1 MKKRLISTLLVAAM
15 AVSLVACGGGDKKD
29 AAKKS
34 DSESKKST
42 NTDVLNINLASEPAY
57 LDPALNS
64 SVDGGCLAVNSFV
77 GLYTYDKDGKLVPA
91 LSDGEPEISED
102 KTTYTFKLIKSK
114 WSDGSELTAKDF
126 AYSWNRAA
134 AEATAADYSYLFD
147 VIDKNDDGT
156 LKVTAD
162 DDYTLTVQ
170 LASPCAYFLDLCAFP
185 TFMPVPQA
193 SVEAAD
199 KDGSNPGAWAQE
211 AGFVCNGAYT
221 LDKWSHNESMVY
233 VKNDNY
239 YDAKNVT
246 MKELH
251 FMLSDDMT
259 AVYAAYNSGDL
270 DFIDEVPTD
279 EIAKAKESDEFH
291 VIDTLGTYY
300 VAFNVNSE
308 MFKDKT
314 PEQAAKM
321 REAMS
326 LMIDRKYIVETVAQT
341 DQKLANSFIPAL
353 VSDGN
358 GGKFK
363 KDGYFDAEKTGADN
377 AKEAIKLLEDCG
389 YTFKDNGDGSY
400 KISPALTV
408 NYILNT
414 MDNHQKIA
422 EAIQQDLAVIGIDT
436 KISSEDWNVFLEDRK
451 QGKYDVAREGWLLD
465 YDDPINML
473 EIFTT
478 DSGNNDPQFGKDVK
492 SWAPQNWDKYDEL
505 IKQIRVETDS
515 DKRIDLMHQAED
527 MLMDTWAVV
536 PLYEYNDMY
545 MEKSNVSGD
554 YANLFGMK
562 YFLYTTKK

>member
-1 MKKRLISTLLVAAM
+1 
-15 AVSLVACGGGDKKD
+15 
-29 AAKKS
+29 
-34 DSESKKST
+34 
-42 NTDVLNINLASEPAY
+42 
-57 LDPALNS
+57 
-64 SVDGGCLAVNSFV
+64 
-77 GLYTYDKDGKLVPA
+77 
-91 LSDGEPEISED
+91 
-102 KTTYTFKLIKSK
+102 
-114 WSDGSELTAKDF
+114 
-126 AYSWNRAA
+126 
-134 AEATAADYSYLFD
+134 
-147 VIDKNDDGT
+147 
-156 LKVTAD
+156 
-162 DDYTLTVQ
+162 
-170 LASPCAYFLDLCAFP
+170 
-185 TFMPVPQA
+185 
-193 SVEAAD
+193 
-199 KDGSNPGAWAQE
+199 
-211 AGFVCNGAYT
+211 
-221 LDKWSHNESMVY
+221 
-233 VKNDNY
+233 
-239 YDAKNVT
+239 
-246 MKELH
+246 
-251 FMLSDDMT
+251 
-259 AVYAAYNSGDL
+259 
-270 DFIDEVPTD
+270 
-279 EIAKAKESDEFH
+279 
-291 VIDTLGTYY
+291 
-300 VAFNVNSE
+300 

-358 GGKFK
+358 GKKFK

-414 MDNHQKIA
+414 MDSHQKIA
-422 EAIQQDLAVIGIDT
+422 EAIQQDLAVIGIDM

>member
-1 MKKRLISTLLVAAM
+1 M
-15 AVSLVACGGGDKKD
+15 
-29 AAKKS
+29 
-34 DSESKKST
+34 
-42 NTDVLNINLASEPAY
+42 
-57 LDPALNS
+57 
-64 SVDGGCLAVNSFV
+64 
-77 GLYTYDKDGKLVPA
+77 
-91 LSDGEPEISED
+91 
-102 KTTYTFKLIKSK
+102 
-114 WSDGSELTAKDF
+114 
-126 AYSWNRAA
+126 
-134 AEATAADYSYLFD
+134 
-147 VIDKNDDGT
+147 
-156 LKVTAD
+156 
-162 DDYTLTVQ
+162 
-170 LASPCAYFLDLCAFP
+170 
-185 TFMPVPQA
+185 
-193 SVEAAD
+193 
-199 KDGSNPGAWAQE
+199 
-211 AGFVCNGAYT
+211 
-221 LDKWSHNESMVY
+221 
-233 VKNDNY
+233 
-239 YDAKNVT
+239 
-246 MKELH
+246 
-251 FMLSDDMT
+251 
-259 AVYAAYNSGDL
+259 
-270 DFIDEVPTD
+270 
-279 EIAKAKESDEFH
+279 
-291 VIDTLGTYY
+291 
-300 VAFNVNSE
+300 
-308 MFKDKT
+308 
-314 PEQAAKM
+314 
-321 REAMS
+321 
-326 LMIDRKYIVETVAQT
+326 
-341 DQKLANSFIPAL
+341 ANSFIPAL
-353 VSDGN
+353 VADGN

-414 MDNHQKIA
+414 MDSHQKIA
-422 EAIQQDLAVIGIDT
+422 EAIQQDLAVIGIDM

-562 YFLYTTKK
+562 YFMYTTMK

>member
-77 GLYTYDKDGKLVPA
+77 GLYTYNKDGKLVPA

-134 AEATAADYSYLFD
+134 AEATASDYSYLFD

-251 FMLSDDMT
+251 FMLSNDMT

-321 REAMS
+321 REAMG

-341 DQKLANSFIPAL
+341 DQKLANS
-353 VSDGN
+353 
-358 GGKFK
+358 
-363 KDGYFDAEKTGADN
+363 DN
-377 AKEAIKLLEDCG
+377 AKEAMKLLEDCG

-414 MDNHQKIA
+414 MDSHQKIA
-422 EAIQQDLAVIGIDT
+422 EAIQQDLAVIGIDM

-473 EIFTT
+473 EIFTS
-478 DSGNNDPQFGKDVK
+478 DSGNNDPQFGRDVK
-492 SWAPQNWDKYDEL
+492 AWAPQNWDKYDEL

-562 YFLYTTKK
+562 YFMYTTKK

>member
-1 MKKRLISTLLVAAM
+1 MKKKLISTLLVATM
-15 AVSLVACGGGDKKD
+15 ALSLVACGGGDKKD
-29 AAKKS
+29 ASKKTT
-34 DSESKKST
+34 SESKKST
-42 NTDVLNINLASEPAY
+42 NTEALSINLASEPAY

-77 GLYTYDKDGKLVPA
+77 GLYTYDKDGNLIPA
-91 LSDGEPEISED
+91 LADGEPEISED
-102 KTTYTFKLIKSK
+102 KTTYTFKLIESK

-126 AYSWNRAA
+126 VYSWNRVAD
-134 AEATAADYSYLFD
+134 EATAADYAYLFD
-147 VIDKNDDGT
+147 IVAKNDDGS

-170 LASPCAYFLDLCAFP
+170 LTSPCSYFLDLCAFP
-185 TFMPVPQA
+185 TFMPVHQA
-193 SVEAAD
+193 SVEAANT
-199 KDGSNPGAWAQE
+199 DGTTPGAWAQE
-211 AGFVCNGAYT
+211 AGFICNGAYT
-221 LDKWSHNESMVY
+221 LKEWKHNESMVY

-239 YDAKNVT
+239 YDAENVT
-246 MKELH
+246 MPELD

-279 EIAKAKESDEFH
+279 EIATAKKSDEFH

-308 MFKDKT
+308 MFEGKT
-314 PEQAAKM
+314 AEQAAKM

-326 LMIDRKYIVETVAQT
+326 LVIDRNYIVETVAQT

-363 KDGYFDAEKTGADN
+363 KDGYFDAEKTGAEN
-377 AKEAIKLLEDCG
+377 AEEAMKLLEECG
-389 YTFKDNGDGSY
+389 YSFKDNGDGSY
-400 KISPALTV
+400 KISPSLTV

-414 MDNHQKIA
+414 MDSHQKIA
-422 EAIQQDLAVIGIDT
+422 EAIQQDLAVIGIDM

-451 QGKYDVAREGWLLD
+451 QGNYDVAREGWLLD

-473 EIFTT
+473 EIFTS
-478 DSGNNDPQFGKDVK
+478 DSGNNDPQFGKGDK
-492 SWAPQNWDKYDEL
+492 EYAPADWDKYDEL
-505 IKQIRVETDS
+505 IASIRTETDAE
-515 DKRIDLMHQAED
+515 KRIEMMHEAED

-562 YFLYTTKK
+562 YFMYTTKK

>member
-1 MKKRLISTLLVAAM
+1 MKKKLISTLLVAAM
-15 AVSLVACGGGDKKD
+15 ALSLVACGGSDKEST
-29 AAKKS
+29 KKS

-42 NTDVLNINLASEPAY
+42 NTEVMNIYLASEPAY

-77 GLYTYDKDGKLVPA
+77 GLYTYNKDVELVPA
-91 LSDGEPEISED
+91 LADGEPEISED
-102 KTTYTFKLIKSK
+102 QTTYTFKLIESK
-114 WSDGSELTAKDF
+114 WSDGTDLTANDF
-126 AYSWNRAA
+126 VYSWNRAA
-134 AEATAADYSYLFD
+134 AAETAADYAYLFD
-147 VIDKNDDGT
+147 VIAKNDDGT
-156 LKVTAD
+156 LQVTAD
-162 DDYTLTVQ
+162 DDYTLTVH
-170 LASPCAYFLDLCAFP
+170 LVSPCTYFLDLCAFP

-193 SVEAAD
+193 SVDEANP
-199 KDGSNPGAWAQE
+199 DGTTPGAWAQE

-221 LDKWSHNESMVY
+221 LKEWKHDESMVY
-233 VKNDNY
+233 VKNENY
-239 YDAKNVT
+239 YDAENVT
-246 MKELH
+246 MPELD
-251 FMLSDDMT
+251 FMLSDDVT
-259 AVYAAYNSGDL
+259 ATYAAYNSGDL
-270 DFIDEVPTD
+270 DFIDDVPTD
-279 EIAKAKESDEFH
+279 EIASAKESDEFH

-308 MFKDKT
+308 MFEGKT

-326 LMIDRKYIVETVAQT
+326 LMIDRQYIVDTVAQT

-363 KDGYFDAEKTGADN
+363 TDGYFDAEKTGADN
-377 AKEAIKLLEDCG
+377 AEEAMKLLEECG
-389 YTFKDNGDGSY
+389 YSFTDNGDGSY

-414 MDNHQKIA
+414 MDSHQKIA
-422 EAIQQDLAVIGIDT
+422 EAMQQDLAVIGIDM

-451 QGKYDVAREGWLLD
+451 QGNYDVAREGWLLD

-478 DSGNNDPQFGKDVK
+478 DSGNNDPQLGVDPAEY
-492 SWAPQNWDKYDEL
+492 APQNWSEYDEL
-505 IKQIRVETDS
+505 ISAIRTETDAE
-515 DKRIDLMHQAED
+515 KRIEMMHEAED

-536 PLYEYNDMY
+536 PIYEYNDLY

-562 YFLYTTKK
+562 YFMYATKK

>member
-1 MKKRLISTLLVAAM
+1 MKKKLISTLLVAAM
-15 AVSLVACGGGDKKD
+15 ALSLVACGGSDKEST
-29 AAKKS
+29 KKS

-42 NTDVLNINLASEPAY
+42 NTEVMNIYLASEPAY

-77 GLYTYDKDGKLVPA
+77 GLYTYNKDVELVPA
-91 LSDGEPEISED
+91 LADGEPEISED
-102 KTTYTFKLIKSK
+102 QTTYTFKLIESK
-114 WSDGSELTAKDF
+114 WSDGTDLTANDF
-126 AYSWNRAA
+126 VYSWNRAA
-134 AEATAADYSYLFD
+134 AAETAADYAYLFD
-147 VIDKNDDGT
+147 VIAKNDDGT
-156 LKVTAD
+156 LQVTAD
-162 DDYTLTVQ
+162 DDYTLTVH
-170 LASPCAYFLDLCAFP
+170 LVSPCTYFLDLCAFP

-193 SVEAAD
+193 SVDEANP
-199 KDGSNPGAWAQE
+199 DGTTPGAWAQE

-221 LDKWSHNESMVY
+221 LKEWKHDESMVY
-233 VKNDNY
+233 VKNENY
-239 YDAKNVT
+239 YDAENVT
-246 MKELH
+246 MPELD
-251 FMLSDDMT
+251 FMLSDDVT
-259 AVYAAYNSGDL
+259 ATYAAYNSGDL
-270 DFIDEVPTD
+270 DFIDDVPTD
-279 EIAKAKESDEFH
+279 EIASAKESDEFH

-308 MFKDKT
+308 MFEGKT

-326 LMIDRKYIVETVAQT
+326 LMIDRQYIVDTVAQT

-363 KDGYFDAEKTGADN
+363 TDGYFDAEKTGADN
-377 AKEAIKLLEDCG
+377 AEEAMKLLEECG
-389 YTFKDNGDGSY
+389 YSFTDNGDGSY

-414 MDNHQKIA
+414 MDSHQKIA
-422 EAIQQDLAVIGIDT
+422 EAMQQDLAVIGIDM

-451 QGKYDVAREGWLLD
+451 QGNYDVAREGWLLD

-478 DSGNNDPQFGKDVK
+478 DSGNNDPQLGVDPAEY
-492 SWAPQNWDKYDEL
+492 APQNWSEYDEL
-505 IKQIRVETDS
+505 ISAIRTETDAE
-515 DKRIDLMHQAED
+515 KRIEMMHEAED

-536 PLYEYNDMY
+536 PIYEYNDMY

-562 YFLYTTKK
+562 YFMYATKK

>member
-1 MKKRLISTLLVAAM
+1 
-15 AVSLVACGGGDKKD
+15 
-29 AAKKS
+29 
-34 DSESKKST
+34 
-42 NTDVLNINLASEPAY
+42 
-57 LDPALNS
+57 
-64 SVDGGCLAVNSFV
+64 
-77 GLYTYDKDGKLVPA
+77 
-91 LSDGEPEISED
+91 
-102 KTTYTFKLIKSK
+102 
-114 WSDGSELTAKDF
+114 
-126 AYSWNRAA
+126 
-134 AEATAADYSYLFD
+134 
-147 VIDKNDDGT
+147 
-156 LKVTAD
+156 
-162 DDYTLTVQ
+162 
-170 LASPCAYFLDLCAFP
+170 
-185 TFMPVPQA
+185 
-193 SVEAAD
+193 
-199 KDGSNPGAWAQE
+199 
-211 AGFVCNGAYT
+211 
-221 LDKWSHNESMVY
+221 MVY

-239 YDAKNVT
+239 YDAKNVS

-377 AKEAIKLLEDCG
+377 AKEAMKLLEDCG

-414 MDNHQKIA
+414 MDSHQKIA
-422 EAIQQDLAVIGIDT
+422 EAIQQDLAVIGIDM
-436 KISSEDWNVFLEDRK
+436 KISSEDWNVFLENRK

-473 EIFTT
+473 EIFTS
-478 DSGNNDPQFGKDVK
+478 DSGNNDPQFGRDVK
-492 SWAPQNWDKYDEL
+492 AWAPQNWDKYDEL
-505 IKQIRVETDS
+505 IKEIRVETDS
-515 DKRIDLMHQAED
+515 EKRIDLMHQAED

-562 YFLYTTKK
+562 YFMYTTKK